1 MNARLLPIVL
11 AFGITLQAAPVDIRL
26 SERLAANFIQSM
38 PHIFSAGYSISDT
51 EEISENGIVLF
62 RIYRLSPQGFIV
74 MAADN
79 SVRPVLAFSAD
90 GEFSG
95 SNLPGWQQ
103 FVKKWK
109 YEVAQASRSDRS
121 PSADIVQLWKNLAD
135 GNYALNSEKTL
146 RSVSPMLTTKWNQD
160 YPYNAACPPDPE
172 GPGGRTYAGC
182 VATAMGQLM
191 FYHRWPL
198 SGLGSYSYVHPDYGT
213 ISADFSTAL
222 YNWNA
227 MPNRVTTENMDVAV
241 MLHHLGVS
249 VDMNYG
255 PNGSGMWNHS
265 AARSFR
271 NYFKYVPETRYVFR
285 DSTTLNWDSLVVTN
299 LNDGKPLY
307 YAGWEDTTYTM
318 GHAFVCDGY
327 ETNDYYHFNWGWG
340 GSYDGYF
347 YTGQLNPGG
356 ANFNLCQ
363 ELIVDM
369 YPDTSL
375 YTYPQHCQ
383 GLQEINSVTGT
394 FTDGSGN
401 KNYPAGSDC
410 SWWLNPS
417 CGILPELSFDAFS
430 LNPSDTLYIF
440 EGSPSSHYLKTFFT
454 GDYPPFLNSTIT
466 PTMLRTDSGSFYVIF
481 RSHGENQG
489 FVASYNTIFCLG
501 NDTITENQG
510 IIADGSSG
518 CDYRRSTNCRWLME
532 VPGTQ
537 VYHFT
542 TEEFDL
548 YSASTAHSLQIY
560 KESISSAN
568 LVYKFTAA
576 APPPASFYIEATKL
590 HFRFLTTSVGSGQ
603 GWTFTYR
610 ATPLSAPATTT
621 GPEIF
626 IFPNP
631 VGPHSVLYTKET
643 GAELTISVS
652 DITGKILCSVNQSPG
667 ESGTVLLENILPN
680 LSSGYYFLNVTGKTG
695 KATAA
700 FVVE

>member
-1 MNARLLPIVL
+1 MKVRLLLLLLV
-11 AFGITLQAAPVDIRL
+11 FCTTLQAAPVDLRL
-26 SERLAANFIQSM
+26 SQQLAENFIRSM
-38 PHIFSAGYSISDT
+38 PHIFPAGTHISQT
-51 EEISENGIVLF
+51 EEIAENGTVLF

-79 SVRPVLAFSAD
+79 NIRPVLAFSAD
-90 GEFSG
+90 GEFTG
-95 SNLPGWQQ
+95 NNLPGWQQ
-103 FVKKWK
+103 FIKKWK
-109 YEVAQASRSDRS
+109 YEAVKAVEDSES
-121 PSADIVQLWKNLAD
+121 PSQEITGLWQRLED
-135 GNYALNSEKTL
+135 GGYALSNTKSL
-146 RSVSPMLTTKWNQD
+146 RSVSPLLTTKWNQD

-172 GPGGRTYAGC
+172 GPGGHTYAGC

-191 FYHRWPL
+191 FYHRWPE
-198 SGLGSYSYVHPDYGT
+198 SGTGSYSYSHPDYGT
-213 ISADFSTAL
+213 ISADFSSAT
-222 YNWNA
+222 YNWDA

-241 MLHHLGVS
+241 LLHHLGVS
-249 VDMNYG
+249 VDMDYG

-265 AARSFR
+265 AARSLR
-271 NYFKYVPETRYVFR
+271 NYFKYVPETRYIFR

-307 YAGWEDTTYTM
+307 YAGWEDTTFTM

-356 ANFNLCQ
+356 SNFNLCQ
-363 ELIVDM
+363 ELIVDI

-375 YTYPQHCQ
+375 YTYPTHCQ
-383 GLQEINSVTGT
+383 GMQEINSVTGT

-401 KNYPAGSDC
+401 KDYPAGSDC
-410 SWWLNPS
+410 SWWINPS
-417 CGILPELSFDAFS
+417 CGIIPELSFDAFS
-430 LNPSDTLYIF
+430 LNSSDTLYIF
-440 EGSPSSHYLKTFFT
+440 EGNPSEHYLITFFT
-454 GDYPPFLNSTIT
+454 GNNPPLLNSTIT
-466 PTMLRTDSGSFYVIF
+466 PTLLRTDSGSFYVVF

-489 FVASYNTIFCLG
+489 FVASYNSIFCLG
-501 NDTITENQG
+501 NDTLTDSQG
-510 IIADGSSG
+510 IITDGSAG

-576 APPPASFYIEATKL
+576 SPPPASFYIEATKL

-610 ATPLSAPATTT
+610 ATPLSAATATT

-626 IFPNP
+626 IYPNP
-631 VGPHSVLYTKET
+631 VGPQTVLYSREAET
-643 GAELTISVS
+643 ELTITVC
-652 DITGKILCSVNQSPG
+652 DITGKILCSVLQNTG
-667 ESGTVLLENILPN
+667 DSGTVPLKNILPP

-695 KATAA
+695 KATVA